1 MFVDCFWANEG
12 HIPWW
17 TIRAWP
23 VSLLR
28 KLSLLF
34 LSLPLLL
41 YLQKLALHLYFF
53 PRVLIWHWSALSL
66 YLWHIS
72 FICSGLLCIC
82 IFPRIIVFLL
92 VYFVFIFVT
101 HFLYFLSCPFLLLVT
116 RTFRTL
122 LILALFVFV
131 LRMKTIY
138 SIQKSSF
145 MERTQ
150 GPHDEKCNRTD
161 SERWNLKL
169 NVFPRTWNLWVLL

>member
-1 MFVDCFWANEG
+1 MFVDCCWANEG

-23 VSLLR
+23 VSLLK

-41 YLQKLALHLYFF
+41 YLQELALHIYHFFQKFLY
-53 PRVLIWHWSALSL
+53 WHWSALSL

-122 LILALFVFV
+122 PILALFVFV
-131 LRMKTIY
+131 LRMKTIF
-138 SIQKSSF
+138 SKDSKEFLRGKDFTALTVRNAIEQIQ
-145 MERTQ
+145 R
-150 GPHDEKCNRTD
+150 DEI
-161 SERWNLKL
+161 WN
-169 NVFPRTWNLWVLL
+169 

>member
-1 MFVDCFWANEG
+1 MFVNCFWANEG

-28 KLSLLF
+28 KLSLL

-41 YLQKLALHLYFF
+41 YLQKLALDLYYFF
-53 PRVLIWHWSALSL
+53 SLQKLLYWHWSAVPLN
-66 YLWHIS
+66 LWHI
-72 FICSGLLCIC
+72 FCICSGLLRNC

-92 VYFVFIFVT
+92 VYFVT
-101 HFLYFLSCPFLLLVT
+101 HFLYFLSWPFLLLVT

-122 LILALFVFV
+122 LFLALFVFV

-145 MERTQ
+145 MKRTYS
-150 GPHDEKCNRTD
+150 PHDEKCNRTD
-161 SERWNLKL
+161 SERWN
-169 NVFPRTWNLWVLL
+169 FHEHGICEFLL